1 MMSIPVP
8 AVKTASLPRGTVKLK
23 IAALFVPLLVTVA
36 FVPAAPVVVVPIDIV
51 AALPVAP

>member
-1 MMSIPVP
+1 MSTPAP

-23 IAALFVPLLVTVA
+23 TAALLVPLLVTVA
-36 FVPAAPVVVVPIDIV
+36 FVPAAPVVVLPMDMV